1 MNEVSKKYL
10 ITLREIKLR
19 KIFDKVAKKK
29 YLIKLQIFDKLA
41 KKYLSSWLYLYEGLV
56 PGVGSAVP
64 VGVAAGVA
72 GQEPRHVGGDV
83 RGVGEADSI
92 ALPLSSLLTLETILL
107 CPPV

>member
-1 MNEVSKKYL
+1 MSN
-10 ITLREIKLR
+10 
-19 KIFDKVAKKK
+19 KV
-29 YLIKLQIFDKLA
+29 A

-92 ALPLSSLLTLETILL
+92 VIINIREINILCLP
-107 CPPV
+107 V